1 MAPLDLHE
9 QERQLNDLAKEFEVL
24 RARVGDLSYTPG
36 VDALRRIGPL
46 LYQAQDL
53 TVVVLVRLNA
63 LHNSSHTGVTYGRSS
78 LKCLSSVVVA
88 ASLVSN
94 ALARTLHAN
103 PDESMPFP
111 GRRMEDAPA
120 RIARQAKAI
129 LLMNG
134 YLDEAARQLELCARG
149 CRFAA
154 THVARNRTAT
164 QARRTEFAQ
173 SKSGPRPPVPGMTR
187 SSS

>member
-1 MAPLDLHE
+1 MALLDLHE
-9 QERQLNDLAKEFEVL
+9 QKRQLNYLAKEFEVL
-24 RARVGDLSYTPG
+24 RARLGNLSYTPG

-53 TVVVLVRLNA
+53 SAVVLVRLNA
-63 LHNSSHTGVTYGRSS
+63 FRESSHTGVTDGRSS

-94 ALARTLHAN
+94 ALARALYAN

-111 GRRMEDAPA
+111 GRRVEDAPA
-120 RIARQAKAI
+120 RIARQARAI

-134 YLDEAARQLELCARG
+134 HLDEAARQLELCARG

-154 THVARNRTAT
+154 THVVRNQTAAH
-164 QARRTEFAQ
+164 ARRTESAQ

-187 SSS
+187 SSP

>member
-9 QERQLNDLAKEFEVL
+9 QEWQLNDLAKEFEVL

-36 VDALRRIGPL
+36 VDALRQIGPL
-46 LYQAQDL
+46 LHQAQDL
-53 TVVVLVRLNA
+53 TAVVLVRLNA
-63 LHNSSHTGVTYGRSS
+63 LHNSSHAGVIDGRSS

-111 GRRMEDAPA
+111 GRRVEDAPA

-129 LLMNG
+129 RLMNG
-134 YLDEAARQLELCARG
+134 HLDEAARQLELCARG
-149 CRFAA
+149 CRSAA
-154 THVARNRTAT
+154 THVARNRTAA
-164 QARRTEFAQ
+164 QARRPEFA
-173 SKSGPRPPVPGMTR
+173 
-187 SSS
+187 